1 MQYMCKLIEIVDI
14 NRRNA
19 MATAKDLIK
28 NKSVSQILSIT
39 PDASVQEAI
48 KMMADHNVGA
58 VLVEIVADKV
68 QGILTERDVILK
80 LDAQNRNASETKVR
94 DIMTEKVL
102 YVESNQSVEECM
114 ELMNSKGFRHL
125 PVYENGDLLG
135 LISVRDVLREI
146 IAEQKN
152 MISHLENYI
161 SGL

>member
-1 MQYMCKLIEIVDI
+1 
-14 NRRNA
+14 

-28 NKSVSQILSIT
+28 NKSVSQILSIN

-146 IAEQKN
+146 IAEQKT